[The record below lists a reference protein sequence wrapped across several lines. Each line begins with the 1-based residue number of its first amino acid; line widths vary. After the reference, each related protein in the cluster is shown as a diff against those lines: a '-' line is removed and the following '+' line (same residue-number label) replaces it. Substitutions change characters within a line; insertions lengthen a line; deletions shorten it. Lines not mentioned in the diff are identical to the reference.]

1 MTLTQNILLNI
12 ACSIVASFIFLF
24 LVLLF
29 FKPKVR
35 LSPFVC
41 KGRFMEGDNIDYFF
55 IKIINVS
62 FFSAYDVSVELLE
75 VDSYPTINGQM
86 NNRFIPLTLVLNHIS
101 NIPGYRPS
109 WIRKNAPYAIRV
121 RTVEDINKIL
131 SSDYKSVMVKVTLRH
146 GLTGLVKVLTKEYT
160 DCGQIKNGKFDYGLK
175 FGSVN

>member
-1 MTLTQNILLNI
+1 MTLPQNILLNI

-41 KGRFMEGDNIDYFF
+41 KGRFMEGDNTDYFF

-101 NIPGYRPS
+101 NT
-109 WIRKNAPYAIRV
+109 RV
-121 RTVEDINKIL
+121 
-131 SSDYKSVMVKVTLRH
+131 
-146 GLTGLVKVLTKEYT
+146 
-160 DCGQIKNGKFDYGLK
+160 
-175 FGSVN
+175 